1 MKRLVIFL
9 AIAVVAT
16 PVWAQQPAAA
26 DEPKPRLDIYGFAML
41 DFGYN
46 FTSINPNWFDTM
58 RVTRL
63 PKFDEEFGKDG
74 TVFAG
79 VRQSR
84 LGVKGFT
91 PTKLGELQTTFE
103 FELFGTGVDEGQT
116 TFRLRHAYGELGRFG
131 AGQTWSPFSDT
142 DVFPNS
148 VEYFGPTGIAW
159 FRNVQLRYTAMK
171 KENSSLVI
179 ALERPGASGDQGI
192 YDDRIELDGIHG
204 RFPAPDISAAYRA
217 GGKWGYARAA
227 GLLRW
232 IYWDDVLD
240 DNVDLSGNATGW
252 GLNLTS
258 GINAGEN
265 NVIRLGLVFGEGIQ
279 NAMNDSPVD
288 IGIQANFG
296 DPARPLVGEPLPIV
310 AWSAFLDH
318 KWNDRF
324 TSAVGYS
331 RQDIDNTDAQAPDAF
346 KAGQYALGNLLY
358 TPVPGVMVGGELQWG
373 RRESFQDPF
382 IGDGFKAQ
390 FVFKY
395 NFSASIGGK

>member
-1 MKRLVIFL
+1 MKRLFILL
-9 AIAVVAT
+9 AIVVVAT

-74 TVFAG
+74 SVFAG

-148 VEYFGPTGIAW
+148 VEYLWTNRDCLVPQRPA
-159 FRNVQLRYTAMK
+159 
-171 KENSSLVI
+171 SLHGD
-179 ALERPGASGDQGI
+179 EKGEQQPGDRPRTPGCERRPGHL
-192 YDDRIELDGIHG
+192 RRPH
-204 RFPAPDISAAYRA
+204 RA
-217 GGKWGYARAA
+217 GRHSRPIPCSRHLG
-227 GLLRW
+227 GL
-232 IYWDDVLD
+232 
-240 DNVDLSGNATGW
+240 
-252 GLNLTS
+252 
-258 GINAGEN
+258 
-265 NVIRLGLVFGEGIQ
+265 Q
-279 NAMNDSPVD
+279 
-288 IGIQANFG
+288 
-296 DPARPLVGEPLPIV
+296 
-310 AWSAFLDH
+310 
-318 KWNDRF
+318 DR
-324 TSAVGYS
+324 G
-331 RQDIDNTDAQAPDAF
+331 
-346 KAGQYALGNLLY
+346 
-358 TPVPGVMVGGELQWG
+358 
-373 RRESFQDPF
+373 
-382 IGDGFKAQ
+382 
-390 FVFKY
+390 
-395 NFSASIGGK
+395 